1 MLERRMETRTKL
13 ARVLAVDDHEVSR
26 ASIRQIVNA
35 TAGLELIAE
44 ADSGEAAVAA
54 AAALRPDLVL
64 MDVRMPGIGG
74 IEACRRVK
82 GHRPSTVVIL
92 VSSTHPDE
100 FPCAHDCRADC
111 IVWKVRL
118 RPALL
123 ADLWSR
129 HCRGG

>member
-1 MLERRMETRTKL
+1 MNSRTNL
-13 ARVLAVDDHEVSR
+13 ARVLAVDDHAASR
-26 ASIRQIVNA
+26 ASLRLVVNA

-44 ADSGEAAVAA
+44 ANSGEAAVAA
-54 AAALRPDLVL
+54 TVDLQPDLVL

-74 IEACRRVK
+74 IEASRRIKV
-82 GHRPSTVVIL
+82 HRPSTIVIL

-100 FPCAHDCRADC
+100 FPCAQDCRADC

-123 ADLWSR
+123 AEIWSR
-129 HCRGG
+129 HGQGG